1 MSISM
6 GATEM
11 IKGQAINLGIAI
23 VVGFG
28 VGMFQ
33 DVPIDMVPD
42 PLIFGLAI
50 GLVVQEIVLVQW
62 SGRPGG
68 TYSKEMEDFT
78 NRMLGVV
85 NSKSFWIGG
94 ILAILFVVGMVPLLL
109 SSRDLEFGSIIRILC
124 VATILTLGIDPI
136 LGTLPKGDATA
147 TVGSLV
153 IYTVVIHSGLSG
165 YPDLAVQLNSYVSS
179 FPAVTCSSMVLTYL
193 LLSTRWAYIRNLCY
207 EMADGW
213 FEFALYIGIPL
224 FIILQ
229 PEIPS
234 FVNLVFRIYIGA

>member
-11 IKGQAINLGIAI
+11 IEGQAINLGIAI

-42 PLIFGLAI
+42 AANLRAGDRI
-50 GLVVQEIVLVQW
+50 GGSGDSSGQW

-109 SSRDLEFGSIIRILC
+109 SSRDLEFGSIIMDTMRC
-124 VATILTLGIDPI
+124 HHTHLGD
-136 LGTLPKGDATA
+136 
-147 TVGSLV
+147 
-153 IYTVVIHSGLSG
+153 
-165 YPDLAVQLNSYVSS
+165 
-179 FPAVTCSSMVLTYL
+179 
-193 LLSTRWAYIRNLCY
+193 
-207 EMADGW
+207 
-213 FEFALYIGIPL
+213 
-224 FIILQ
+224 
-229 PEIPS
+229 
-234 FVNLVFRIYIGA
+234 